1 MPHHKLTAKM
11 ATVTMPAPETVT
23 IPMQQHVGAPCVP
36 LVKKGD
42 HVYRGQKIGD
52 SDAFISAPIH
62 ASVSGEVVSIEKIP
76 TATGQFCEAV
86 VIASDGLMESSPE
99 LTPPIVSN
107 AKDFSAAVRES
118 GLVGLGGAGFPAH
131 VKLSIPQGK
140 KADTLIINAA
150 ECEPYVTADH
160 REAMENTKAVLEGI
174 YAVKSILNISRV
186 IIAVED
192 NKPDV
197 IEVLEKIADD
207 TERDPNDEV
216 RVLTLRSRYPQGA
229 EKVLIKSCTGREVPP
244 GKLPID
250 VGCIVMNITSVAFL
264 ATYLKTGMPLVSKR
278 ITVSGTAV
286 QAPKNVM
293 VPIGTKISQVIE
305 FCGGYSV
312 PPKKLIMGGPMMGIA
327 LTGDQFPILKQNN
340 AILAFDEKEARLMEP
355 TACIRC
361 GRCVSGCPMNLIPTT
376 LEKLALSG
384 DVKGL
389 EENHVM
395 VCMECGTCA
404 FNCPAKRR
412 LVQSIRLGK
421 NLVKNAAAKKK
432 G

>member
-1 MPHHKLTAKM
+1 M
-11 ATVTMPAPETVT
+11 
-23 IPMQQHVGAPCVP
+23 
-36 LVKKGD
+36 
-42 HVYRGQKIGD
+42 
-52 SDAFISAPIH
+52 
-62 ASVSGEVVSIEKIP
+62 
-76 TATGQFCEAV
+76 
-86 VIASDGLMESSPE
+86 
-99 LTPPIVSN
+99 
-107 AKDFSAAVRES
+107 
-118 GLVGLGGAGFPAH
+118 
-131 VKLSIPQGK
+131 
-140 KADTLIINAA
+140 
-150 ECEPYVTADH
+150 
-160 REAMENTKAVLEGI
+160 
-174 YAVKSILNISRV
+174 
-186 IIAVED
+186 
-192 NKPDV
+192 
-197 IEVLEKIADD
+197 
-207 TERDPNDEV
+207 
-216 RVLTLRSRYPQGA
+216 
-229 EKVLIKSCTGREVPP
+229 
-244 GKLPID
+244 
-250 VGCIVMNITSVAFL
+250 
-264 ATYLKTGMPLVSKR
+264 
-278 ITVSGTAV
+278 
-286 QAPKNVM
+286 
-293 VPIGTKISQVIE
+293 
-305 FCGGYSV
+305 